1 MRRDS
6 GSWVRVVAGA
16 LAVIVSAVVATPA
29 FATEPAPVAPAAKP
43 LSTAVAAKLAAMPAP
58 VLKAQDPAP
67 AAASS
72 EGRGFFRSPKGVAAV
87 VLMAAGLGYTVY
99 SIKNDRDPVKS
110 PIR

>member
-1 MRRDS
+1 M
-6 GSWVRVVAGA
+6 
-16 LAVIVSAVVATPA
+16 IVSAMLAAPVQ
-29 FATEPAPVAPAAKP
+29 ATEPAPDARPAKP

-58 VLKAQDPAP
+58 ALKAQDPAP
-67 AAASS
+67 SA
-72 EGRGFFRSPKGVAAV
+72 GGTDRGFFSTPKGVVAV